1 MSSTGERKR
10 RGNDVGTLT
19 TTSSDGTTVRALDE
33 GQGPVILILHPGME
47 TGTRYGKVAA
57 ILSKRFRVIR
67 LHRRQYRLD
76 LKKDPR
82 VGSPCTVA
90 EEVEHVLAIVKK
102 VGAPVFIYGQSSG
115 GPVALEALVASP
127 SSFTGAVIYEP
138 ASVIEGPGGPHL
150 ASEVI
155 PRDGGVGEGLK
166 RARAA
171 LVAGK
176 PGTALGIFT
185 AIAAGWPGW
194 AAGLAGRLTALI
206 PQYRRIIA
214 CQIDDLE
221 AMERLGVRLD
231 AYSRIHVPTVMLGGD
246 RAPTPIKEML
256 AAVSQAVPSAE
267 HVVLRGQGHAAHV
280 RAPEQVARAIEAFA
294 DNVLR
299 QRG

>member
-1 MSSTGERKR
+1 MSITGGRKR
-10 RGNDVGTLT
+10 RGHDVRTLT
-19 TTSSDGTTVRALDE
+19 TTSADGTTVRALDE

-76 LKKDPR
+76 PKKDPR

-90 EEVEHVLAIVKK
+90 AEVEHVLAIVKK
-102 VGAPVFIYGQSSG
+102 VRGPLVIYGHSSG

-127 SSFTGAVIYEP
+127 SSFTGGVIYEP
-138 ASVIEGPGGPHL
+138 ASVIEEPGGPHL

-155 PRDGGVGEGLK
+155 PRDGDVGEGLK
-166 RARAA
+166 HARAA

-176 PGTALGIFT
+176 PGKALGIFI
-185 AIAAGWPGW
+185 AIAAGSPRW
-194 AAGLAGRLTALI
+194 AACLAGRLAALV
-206 PQYRRIIA
+206 PQYRRLIP

-231 AYSRIHVPTVMLGGD
+231 AYARIHIPTVMLGGD
-246 RAPTPIKEML
+246 RSPTHIKEML
-256 AAVSQAVPSAE
+256 AAVSQAVPAAE
-267 HVVLRGQGHAAHV
+267 HIVLRWQGHTAHV
-280 RAPEQVARAIEAFA
+280 RAPEQVARVIEAFA
-294 DNVLR
+294 DNVQR
-299 QRG
+299 QC

>member
-1 MSSTGERKR
+1 MSITGERMR
-10 RGNDVGTLT
+10 RGHDVGTLT
-19 TTSSDGTTVRALDE
+19 TTSADGTTVRALDE

-102 VGAPVFIYGQSSG
+102 VRGPVVIYGHSSG
-115 GPVALEALVASP
+115 GPVALEALMASP
-127 SSFTGAVIYEP
+127 SSFTGGVIYEP
-138 ASVIEGPGGPHL
+138 ASVIEGQAGPHL

-155 PRDGGVGEGLK
+155 PRDGDVGDGFK
-166 RARAA
+166 QARAA
-171 LVAGK
+171 LAAGK
-176 PGTALGIFT
+176 PGKALGIFI
-185 AIAAGWPGW
+185 AIAAGSPRW
-194 AAGLAGRLTALI
+194 AACLAGRLAALV
-206 PQYRRIIA
+206 PQYRRLIP

-231 AYSRIHVPTVMLGGD
+231 AYARIHLPTVMLGGD
-246 RAPTPIKEML
+246 RSPTHIKEML
-256 AAVSQAVPSAE
+256 AAVSGAVPAAE
-267 HVVLRGQGHAAHV
+267 HIVLGGQGHSAHV
-280 RAPEQVARAIEAFA
+280 RAPEQLARAIETFA

-299 QRG
+299 QR